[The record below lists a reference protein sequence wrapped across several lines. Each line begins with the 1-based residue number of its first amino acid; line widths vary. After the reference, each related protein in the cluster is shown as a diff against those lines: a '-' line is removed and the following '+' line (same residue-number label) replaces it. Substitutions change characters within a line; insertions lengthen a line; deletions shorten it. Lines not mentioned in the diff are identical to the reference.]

1 MAENTK
7 QRDPKDLSY
16 EEAFAELEG
25 IVELLDSGDL
35 ELEKAM
41 EHFERGQALAERC
54 SELLDQAEL
63 KLTQL
68 VPDESGG
75 YMEQEVD
82 EEDL

>member
-1 MAENTK
+1 MADNTK
-7 QRDPKDLSY
+7 QAAPKDLSY
-16 EEAFAELEG
+16 EEALAELEQ

-54 SELLDQAEL
+54 TELLDRAEL

-75 YMEQEVD
+75 YLEQD
-82 EEDL
+82 LDAEDL

>member
-7 QRDPKDLSY
+7 KRAPKELSY
-16 EEAFAELEG
+16 EEAFAELEE
-25 IVELLDSGDL
+25 IVELLESGDL

-54 SELLDQAEL
+54 SGLLDEAEL

-68 VPDESGG
+68 VPDESGD
-75 YMEQEVD
+75 YREQEFD
-82 EEDL
+82 EEDA